1 MKFGNISL
9 KNAEGTILAHSLHLE
24 GRVLRKGRTLTN
36 VDISDLRAADI
47 KTVAAARLEDG
58 DLDENEA
65 ALKIAQ
71 ALKNNGLTATSGNT
85 GRANLRTKAAGITI
99 IDAETV
105 HLLNSVNEAITLST
119 LRPFEPVAKGA
130 VVATV
135 KIITFGIPGNTV
147 KECLSI
153 IRERQ
158 QPVRLARYGS
168 PKIGFIQT
176 LLPGFKR
183 SLVEKASQS
192 MTSRLSTM
200 GLEITS
206 EMHCVHGETEIAE
219 CLSSL
224 ATSGCDIA
232 LILGASAIVDR
243 RDIVPSAVLASGGEI
258 EHFGLPVDPGNL
270 LLFARIN
277 KMKVLGVPGSARSPR
292 LHGFDWVLQRLVA
305 GVKVTRNDLIRMGVG
320 GMLKEMPGRPL
331 SREQE
336 MLLEADDSSNSIIGG
351 VLLAAGQ
358 SRRMGRKNK
367 MLIDVD
373 GDPMVVRAAR
383 ALIESNAAPVV
394 VVLGHQPQRVKDSL
408 KDLNVQFVYNSNYA
422 EGLSSSLKAGVEA
435 LPDDCDGAVVALG
448 DMPEVKS
455 ADIDSLIAEFDPAR
469 CQSIVVP
476 THNGK
481 RGNPVVWARRYFKEI
496 SAVSGDVGARHL
508 IGSNSDQLHEVST
521 ENSGVLIDLDTPEAV
536 KAHKTE
542 K

>member
-9 KNAEGTILAHSLHLE
+9 KDAEGTILAHTLRLG
-24 GRVLRKGRTLTN
+24 GRVLRKGRTLTK
-36 VDISDLRAADI
+36 VDISDLQAADI
-47 KTVAAARLEDG
+47 KTVAAAQLEEG

-71 ALKNNGLTATSGNT
+71 ALTNNGLTATGGNT
-85 GRANLRTKAAGITI
+85 GRANLRAKAAGITI
-99 IDAETV
+99 IDADTV

-147 KECLSI
+147 EECLSI
-153 IRERQ
+153 IRERH
-158 QPVRLARYGS
+158 QPVRLAQYGS

-176 LLPGFKR
+176 LLPGLKKN
-183 SLVEKASQS
+183 LVEKASQS

-200 GLEITS
+200 SLEITS
-206 EMHCVHGETEIAE
+206 EMHCVHGETEIAD

-258 EHFGLPVDPGNL
+258 EHLGLPVDPGNL

-305 GVKVTRNDLIRMGVG
+305 GVEVTRNDLIRMGVG

-331 SREQE
+331 SREHE
-336 MLLEADDSSNSIIGG
+336 NLVEADENLNSSIGG
-351 VLLAAGQ
+351 ILLAAGQ

-367 MLIDVD
+367 MLIEVD
-373 GDPMVVRAAR
+373 GDPMVVHAAR

-394 VVLGHQPQRVKDSL
+394 VVLGHQAQRVKDSL
-408 KDLNVQFVYNSNYA
+408 KHLNVQFVYNSNYA
-422 EGLSSSLKAGVEA
+422 KGLSSSLKAGVET

-448 DMPEVKS
+448 DMPGVKA
-455 ADIDSLIAEFDPAR
+455 ADIDGLIEEFDPAR

-481 RGNPVVWARRYFKEI
+481 RGNPVVWARCYFKEI

-508 IGSNSDQLHEVST
+508 IGANSDQLHEVPT

-536 KAHKTE
+536 EAHKTE